1 MTTTSMDRVIAE
13 AVLEAPAK
21 LKDSLATIKSTTIKD
36 TLSGTILD
44 LIGCVTALHSMGTMY
59 WDVTR
64 GDIQGAIYF
73 SGKTHTAISKMV
85 DYYRFTTAN
94 IVAASHNKTAPPDYN
109 HRPDRIVSFVMDS
122 DIAFYGF
129 ESAGNDIS
137 CFVAREPHRG
147 ASVVLRSPGETHIM
161 YLGDTSLMVY
171 RIEDPNKDERGMP
184 VAHCAVYPQD
194 PSNNVRH
201 INGWL
206 VTKHTDSNKLRIVD
220 EITSDV
226 VPLLASVAGDLDGAF
241 NNQYRV
247 IVGANRFM
255 EIDNLSGE
263 EKAETI
269 AKLRLRGD
277 LK

>member
-13 AVLEAPAK
+13 AVLEAPAV

-36 TLSGTILD
+36 TISGTILD

-64 GDIQGAIYF
+64 GDIQGTAYF
-73 SGKTHTAISKMV
+73 TSKSLTTLRKTV

-94 IVAASHNKTAPPDYN
+94 VIAAAHSTVPPDYTYK
-109 HRPDRIVSFVMDS
+109 PDRIVSFVMDS
-122 DIAFYGF
+122 EITLYGF
-129 ESAGNDIS
+129 ESTGNNIS

-161 YLGDTSLMVY
+161 YMGDTSLLVY
-171 RIEDPNKDERGMP
+171 RIEEPDKDERGMP
-184 VAHCAVYPQD
+184 VSCCAVYPQD
-194 PSNNVRH
+194 PALPVKH

-206 VTKHTDSNKLRIVD
+206 VTKHADSSKLRIVD
-220 EITSDV
+220 EITPDV
-226 VPLLASVAGDLDGAF
+226 VPLLTSVAGDLDGVF

-255 EIDNLSGE
+255 EIDNLSDE
-263 EKAETI
+263 EKDATI